1 MAKLKSG
8 DSVTSECTEVDALP
22 ITALQSDGG
31 TLKAIE
37 GEGVTQKGKLLLSS
51 RKDDYIAAFAEQGL
65 TICEDNHDFATL
77 SEVTRLHLKS
87 GKQIQYY
94 QSGRT
99 FDSIDTDNDPV
110 FTRYWKFIWESAI
123 NFAASSTRKHCVC
136 LTGPSFNYSD
146 IQKLYNLLGNKPGD
160 MELYVLRSDVTHTYT
175 VGGTVEET
183 EAYIQNLTREDGTF
197 EPRFEDTAVIVIPPL
212 WVSSPQVT
220 DDDFFDAVGL
230 FWQNLT
236 HSGANKNLQ
245 SYFRHGGAMLC
256 FALVG
261 YNGGS
266 LDIKD
271 DIYGWWT
278 IAFVVPQQIEFVS
291 YSNYLTDAYRDNCS
305 GDHAQT
311 EKGIEL
317 FGTQTSITGSDTAR
331 IRFDVL
337 DEEDLNNYGLY
348 VTAKQG
354 SDNVEVA
361 GTFTEAYWT
370 FLEDNILFGPIE

>member
-1 MAKLKSG
+1 
-8 DSVTSECTEVDALP
+8 
-22 ITALQSDGG
+22 
-31 TLKAIE
+31 
-37 GEGVTQKGKLLLSS
+37 
-51 RKDDYIAAFAEQGL
+51 
-65 TICEDNHDFATL
+65 
-77 SEVTRLHLKS
+77 
-87 GKQIQYY
+87 
-94 QSGRT
+94 
-99 FDSIDTDNDPV
+99 
-110 FTRYWKFIWESAI
+110 
-123 NFAASSTRKHCVC
+123 
-136 LTGPSFNYSD
+136 
-146 IQKLYNLLGNKPGD
+146 
-160 MELYVLRSDVTHTYT
+160 
-175 VGGTVEET
+175 
-183 EAYIQNLTREDGTF
+183 
-197 EPRFEDTAVIVIPPL
+197 
-212 WVSSPQVT
+212 
-220 DDDFFDAVGL
+220 
-230 FWQNLT
+230 
-236 HSGANKNLQ
+236 
-245 SYFRHGGAMLC
+245 MLC